1 MEQVEVQETPSI
13 VLSKEVLALGQE
25 SEGWKALRSKVRE
38 ACETR
43 GYFLVEYSEITS
55 QHQEEVLRGMKAI
68 FDVPQETKTKHMNK
82 PGHLVYIGQT
92 QLPLYESIGIF
103 GEDHVEET
111 QALADLKWP
120 EGNNEGNNVN
130 FCEVVNS
137 MNSKLKDLNF
147 VLMRLIFEAFGI
159 GKHYEFEAEKT
170 TDSLRATKYR
180 APTENGNQNET
191 LGLTA
196 HVDKNTLST
205 LCENGVPG
213 LEVLHD
219 DEGQWRPLPIPKG
232 SWLVL
237 LGNVFEV
244 WTNGLLHGVRHRV
257 MMSGDKERYSYG
269 CFSTPREGVTM
280 EVPPELVDNDHPALY
295 RPFIYSDFLAIHGRS
310 PSFDILKTYAGI

>member
-1 MEQVEVQETPSI
+1 
-13 VLSKEVLALGQE
+13 
-25 SEGWKALRSKVRE
+25 
-38 ACETR
+38 
-43 GYFLVEYSEITS
+43 
-55 QHQEEVLRGMKAI
+55 
-68 FDVPQETKTKHMNK
+68 
-82 PGHLVYIGQT
+82 
-92 QLPLYESIGIF
+92 
-103 GEDHVEET
+103 
-111 QALADLKWP
+111 
-120 EGNNEGNNVN
+120 
-130 FCEVVNS
+130 

-244 WTNGLLHGVRHRV
+244 SAHFYSTSFLFFIKRNVKIEQTN
-257 MMSGDKERYSYG
+257 DE
-269 CFSTPREGVTM
+269 
-280 EVPPELVDNDHPALY
+280 
-295 RPFIYSDFLAIHGRS
+295 
-310 PSFDILKTYAGI
+310 